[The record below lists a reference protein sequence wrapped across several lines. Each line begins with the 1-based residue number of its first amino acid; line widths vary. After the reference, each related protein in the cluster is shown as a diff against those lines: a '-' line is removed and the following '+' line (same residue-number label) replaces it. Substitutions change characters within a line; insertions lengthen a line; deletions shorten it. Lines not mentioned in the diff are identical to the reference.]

1 MVYAIIPPHISNFI
15 PVPTKND
22 KNEPS
27 AACVAEEESFLLT
40 IVSPNNAPINGPSN
54 GPTGHGMNI
63 PTTKPTI
70 APQLPALL
78 PPNLR
83 VIYGVRKKS
92 TTVTITVTIAQ
103 ATNAVTLK

>member
-1 MVYAIIPPHISNFI
+1 MPMHTKSFI
-15 PVPTKND
+15 PIPTKNERNAP
-22 KNEPS
+22 K
-27 AACVAEEESFLLT
+27 AACIAEAVSFLQN
-40 IVSPNNAPINGPSN
+40 IFSPINAPINGPSN